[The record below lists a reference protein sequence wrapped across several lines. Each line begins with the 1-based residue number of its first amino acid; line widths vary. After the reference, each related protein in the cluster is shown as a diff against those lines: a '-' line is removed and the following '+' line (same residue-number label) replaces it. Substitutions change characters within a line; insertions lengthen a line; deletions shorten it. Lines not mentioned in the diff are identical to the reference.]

1 MSWFKRMFA
10 GNEDGESESVNQ
22 HAVIIHLP
30 LGDDELGSKEERER
44 VFRLEVALEAAI
56 TAADAG
62 EFDGNEFGG
71 GEATLYCYGPDA
83 DRLFEVVSGT
93 LREYDVRDGYAMKQ
107 YGLATD
113 PTIREVRV
121 GLDGAPLS
129 G

>member
-1 MSWFKRMFA
+1 MNWLKRLFA
-10 GNEDGESESVNQ
+10 GNEGGESEIPNQ

-30 LGDDELGSKEERER
+30 LGGDEFGSKEERER
-44 VFRLEVALEAAI
+44 VLRLEVAIEAAI
-56 TAADAG
+56 VAANAG

-83 DRLFEVVSGT
+83 DRLFEAVSGT
-93 LREYDVRDGYAMKQ
+93 LGEYGVRDGYAVKQ
-107 YGLATD
+107 YGPADD

-121 GLDGAPLS
+121 GLDGAPFS

>member
-1 MSWFKRMFA
+1 MFA
-10 GNEDGESESVNQ
+10 GNEEGESESVSVSVNQ

-30 LGDDELGSKEERER
+30 LGDDEFGSKEERDR
-44 VFRLEVALEAAI
+44 VFRLEVAIEAAI
-56 TAADAG
+56 VAADAG

-83 DRLFEVVSGT
+83 DRLFEIVSGT
-93 LREYDVRDGYAMKQ
+93 LREYSIRDGWAMKQ
-107 YGLATD
+107 YGPATD

-129 G
+129 GP